1 MSNGQN
7 LEEKERERKVR
18 RKIFYL
24 IFGALALISCGF
36 LIWKLSILILP
47 IIVGA
52 LMAFLFRP
60 VKERFEVRWLPHEI
74 QVLCSFAAIGLVL
87 FFAFNTFRK
96 HIPDEEQKLEF
107 KVRLK
112 YKLNDRYRQLVA
124 KSPEG
129 KTNAVT
135 ALLEKELG
143 PLMDKMNQVLALNA
157 EERNLFLKYAAGYNG
172 KPPIQSKFVDY
183 FRANQTTGK
192 YVIPEETAMGAGAAS
207 PTAPAAPAPTQ
218 PPVAEEGTSLESKFS
233 AWILAPLIFLFL
245 GFDNGQIRRFFISL
259 VPNRY
264 FELSLT
270 VLDRLDDAIGRYLR
284 GTLME
289 CFLVGLTLA
298 LGLILLGIPLGIAV
312 AIGVVSGLLN
322 AIPFLGAVIA
332 LVIGVSYALIAED
345 VRPLIPGLNPN
356 DLALY
361 VVILV
366 VIAHV
371 LDDVVFQPFV
381 LGGAVNVHPLVVVI
395 AIIAGSLIMGLWG
408 MLFAIPTVVVVKT
421 AVETFFKELKDY
433 RII

>member
-1 MSNGQN
+1 MSSGQGF
-7 LEEKERERKVR
+7 EEQERERRVR
-18 RKIFYL
+18 RRVFYL
-24 IFGALALISCGF
+24 TFAALALILGGF
-36 LIWKLSILILP
+36 LIWKLRILILP
-47 IIVGA
+47 IILGA
-52 LMAFLFRP
+52 LLAFLFRP
-60 VKERFEVRWLPHEI
+60 LKERFEVRWLPHEL

-107 KVRLK
+107 KVRFK
-112 YKLNDRYRQLVA
+112 YKLNERYQQLVA

-129 KTNAVT
+129 KSNAVV
-135 ALLEKELG
+135 ALLEKQLG
-143 PLMDKMNQVLALNA
+143 PFMDKINQVLALNP

-172 KPPIQSKFVDY
+172 KPPIESKFVDY

-192 YVIPEETAMGAGAAS
+192 YVVPEKNAAGEIS
-207 PTAPAAPAPTQ
+207 PAVSATPTPAPPAAG
-218 PPVAEEGTSLESKFS
+218 EEGTSLESKLS
-233 AWILAPLIFLFL
+233 AWMLAPLVFIFL

-289 CFLVGLTLA
+289 CFLVGLTLT

-312 AIGVVSGLLN
+312 AIGVISGLLN
-322 AIPFLGAVIA
+322 AIPFLGTAIA
-332 LVIGVSYALIAED
+332 LVIGVGYALIAEN
-345 VRPLIPGLNPN
+345 VTPLIPGLNPN
-356 DLALY
+356 DLVWY
-361 VVILV
+361 VLILV
-366 VIAHV
+366 VITHV

-381 LGGAVNVHPLVVVI
+381 LGSAANVHPLVVVI

-421 AVETFFKELKDY
+421 AVATFFKELKDY

>member
-24 IFGALALISCGF
+24 IFGTLALISCGF

-96 HIPDEEQKLEF
+96 HIPDEKQKLEF

-129 KTNAVT
+129 KSNAVT

-172 KPPIQSKFVDY
+172 KPPIPSKFVDY

-192 YVIPEETAMGAGAAS
+192 YVIPEETPTGAAS

-218 PPVAEEGTSLESKFS
+218 PPAAEEGTSLESKFS

-284 GTLME
+284 GTLIE
-289 CFLVGLTLA
+289 CFLVGLILA
-298 LGLILLGIPLGIAV
+298 LGLILLGIPPGIAV

>member
-1 MSNGQN
+1 MSNGQDF
-7 LEEKERERKVR
+7 EEKERERKVR
-18 RKIFYL
+18 RTLFYL
-24 IFGALALISCGF
+24 TFAGVLLMLGGF
-36 LIWKLSILILP
+36 LIWKLSGLILP

-52 LMAFLFRP
+52 LLAFVFRP
-60 VKERFEVRWLPHEI
+60 VKERFRIRWLPHEL
-74 QVLCSFAAIGLVL
+74 QVLCSFAVIGLVL
-87 FFAFNTFRK
+87 FFAFNTLRK

-112 YKLNDRYRQLVA
+112 YKLNERYRQLVA

-129 KTNAVT
+129 KSNTVAP
-135 ALLEKELG
+135 LIEKELG
-143 PLMDKMNQVLALNA
+143 PLMDKINQALSLDPK
-157 EERNLFLKYAAGYNG
+157 ECDLFLKYATGYNG

-183 FRANQTTGK
+183 FRTNQITGK
-192 YVIPEETAMGAGAAS
+192 YVIPEKPPAGAMS
-207 PTAPAAPAPTQ
+207 PTAPAAPGPS
-218 PPVAEEGTSLESKFS
+218 PPPAEEEGTKLESKFS

-289 CFLVGLTLA
+289 CFLVGLTLTI
-298 LGLILLGIPLGIAV
+298 GLILLGIPLGIAV

-322 AIPFLGAVIA
+322 AVPFLGTIIA
-332 LVIGVSYALIAED
+332 LVIGVGYALIAENIQ
-345 VRPLIPGLNPN
+345 PLIPGLNPN

-361 VVILV
+361 VLILV
-366 VIAHV
+366 VITHV

-381 LGGAVNVHPLVVVI
+381 LGSAANVHPLVVVI
-395 AIIAGSLIMGLWG
+395 AIIGGSLIMGLWG
-408 MLFAIPTVVVVKT
+408 MLFAIPAVVVVKT
-421 AVETFFKELKDY
+421 AVTTFFKELKDY

>member
-7 LEEKERERKVR
+7 FEQKERERNVR

-24 IFGALALISCGF
+24 IFGTLALISGGF

-52 LMAFLFRP
+52 LLAFVFRP
-60 VKERFEVRWLPHEI
+60 VKERFRTRWLPHEV

-87 FFAFNTFRK
+87 FFAFNTLRK

-107 KVRLK
+107 KVRLQ
-112 YKLNDRYRQLVA
+112 YKLNERYRQLVA

-129 KTNAVT
+129 KSNAVT

-143 PLMDKMNQVLALNA
+143 PLMDKVNQVLALNA
-157 EERNLFLKYAAGYNG
+157 EERNLFLKYAVGYNG

-192 YVIPEETAMGAGAAS
+192 YVIPEETPTSAAS
-207 PTAPAAPAPTQ
+207 PTPASTQ
-218 PPVAEEGTSLESKFS
+218 PPAAEEATSLESKFS

-284 GTLME
+284 GTLIE